1 MDDQEVPPASVRAI
15 SRHLRQR
22 RSDLGI
28 TQKQMAHRMGD
39 EKHRSYI
46 ARLEAGRDKIA
57 PSLDMCLRM
66 AGALD
71 ESIGEFLR
79 ATELADIIQIAELQ
93 PLPAVKRRLIDL
105 IAGLEEPDADDLEE
119 LVRLWFRRKLLLPEG
134 PEPEPLPD
142 VTVEEE
148 QGPPESD

>member
-1 MDDQEVPPASVRAI
+1 
-15 SRHLRQR
+15 
-22 RSDLGI
+22 
-28 TQKQMAHRMGD
+28 MAHRMGD